1 MRSAPQTAMRH
12 AAHWVVAGSQC
23 CQPWRGRLLRSGGLG
38 TPTNVAPLQDHL
50 LEMLAPNLAE
60 RVFGEGEYLLRQGD
74 QGGHLLYIVEG
85 SVEVLLKLS
94 SPGPQQARCA

>member
-1 MRSAPQTAMRH
+1 
-12 AAHWVVAGSQC
+12 
-23 CQPWRGRLLRSGGLG
+23 
-38 TPTNVAPLQDHL
+38 
-50 LEMLAPNLAE
+50 MLAPNLAE